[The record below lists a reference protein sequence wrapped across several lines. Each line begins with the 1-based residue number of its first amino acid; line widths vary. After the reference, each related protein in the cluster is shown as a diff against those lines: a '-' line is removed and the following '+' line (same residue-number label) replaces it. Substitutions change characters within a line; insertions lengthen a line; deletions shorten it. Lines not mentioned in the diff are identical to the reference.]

1 MRGKAAKQR
10 PITPDAKYNSTVVA
24 KLINHL
30 MLRGQKLTSTTAVY
44 KAMDRAEKEL
54 KQPALDVLD
63 QALKNIA
70 PMVEVKSKRVGG
82 ATYQVPIEVKSNRK
96 QTLAMRWM
104 IEAARSA
111 KGTIDK
117 TLGDEIVSA
126 YKGEGAS
133 IKKREDV
140 HRMAESNKAFAH
152 YARF

>member
-1 MRGKAAKQR
+1 MRGKAAKR
-10 PITPDAKYNSTVVA
+10 REVTPDVKYNSLIVS
-24 KLINHL
+24 KLINHI
-30 MLRGQKLTSTTAVY
+30 MLRGQKLTATTAVY
-44 KAMDRAEKEL
+44 KAMERAEKDL
-54 KQPALDVLD
+54 KQPALQILE
-63 QALKNIA
+63 QALKNVS

-96 QTLAMRWM
+96 QTLAMRWL
-104 IEAARSA
+104 IESARTA
-111 KGTIDK
+111 KGAIHK
-117 TLGDEIVSA
+117 TLADEIVAA